1 MVMGD
6 TPRVRFESI
15 RKQYP
20 GVVALDD
27 VTFSIAP
34 GSIHALVGENG
45 AGKST
50 LIKILGGAV
59 SADGGTIRLDD
70 RIVSIA
76 NARHAQSLGIAV
88 VHQEFNLAPDLG
100 VDENVFLGHWPQ
112 SRYGLVSYSK
122 LFAQTE
128 ALFRTLAVSIP
139 PRARVA
145 DLSVAQQQM
154 VEIARALALEARV
167 LVLDEPSAVL
177 TPSELTALF
186 AFLRRL
192 AGRGVSIVYISHR
205 LEEVFELSDQVTVL
219 RDGRHISTRPTK
231 EASRETLIREMV
243 GRAIE
248 EEFPTRKPAFGEPAL
263 VVKGFSA
270 RGRFE
275 NLSFEIRSGE
285 ILGLTGL
292 VGSGRSSVGLG
303 LYGSIP
309 GTRGAVQVGNS
320 NGPFHNPRH
329 AQRAGIAYVPE
340 DRKRQGLLLQR
351 PIRENITLANLSGIS
366 RRGWLRLKKERFV
379 AAQAMDD
386 LRIKGTSTRA
396 AVATLSGGN
405 QQKTLF
411 ARWMHKPYRVIILDE
426 PTRGVDVGARV
437 EIYGLM
443 NRMASEGA
451 AILLITSELEE
462 AIGMADRVA
471 VMREGRMV
479 AVLDNTGRKL
489 TQEAIMRNIMGDPAP
504 VSSEIFP
511 YPRRG
516 RA

>member
-1 MVMGD
+1 MVMD
-6 TPRVRFESI
+6 HTPQVRFESI
-15 RKQYP
+15 RKHYP

-27 VTFSIAP
+27 VSFSIAS

-59 SADGGTIRLDD
+59 AADGGTIRLNDQLV
-70 RIVSIA
+70 RIA

-88 VHQEFNLAPDLG
+88 VHQEFSLAPDLG
-100 VDENVFLGHWPQ
+100 AGENVFLGHWPR
-112 SRYGLVSYSK
+112 SRYGLVSYSE

-128 ALFRTLAVSIP
+128 ALFGVLAVSIP

-154 VEIARALALEARV
+154 VEIARALALQARV

-205 LEEVFELSDQVTVL
+205 LEEVFELCDQVTVL
-219 RDGRHISTRPTK
+219 RDGRHISTRPMT
-231 EASRETLIREMV
+231 EANRETLIREMV

-248 EEFPTRKPAFGEPAL
+248 EEFPARKPAFGEPAL
-263 VVKGFSA
+263 VVRGLSA

-275 NLSFEIRSGE
+275 SISFEIRAGE

-303 LYGSIP
+303 LYGSIAA
-309 GTRGAVQVGNS
+309 TRGTVQVGDAS
-320 NGPFHNPRH
+320 GPFHGPCY

-351 PIRENITLANLSGIS
+351 PIRENISLANLSGIS
-366 RRGWLRLKKERFV
+366 RRGWLRLKKERTD
-379 AAQAMDD
+379 AAQAMEN
-386 LRIKGTSTRA
+386 LRIKA
-396 AVATLSGGN
+396 ANSYASVATLSGGN

-437 EIYGLM
+437 EIYALM
-443 NRMASEGA
+443 NRMASQGA
-451 AILLITSELEE
+451 AILLITSELGE

-479 AVLDNTGRKL
+479 AVLDNTDRKL
-489 TQEAIMRNIMGDPAP
+489 TQQTIMRNIMSDP
-504 VSSEIFP
+504 VSVFSGTIAH
-511 YPRRG
+511 PRRG
-516 RA
+516 